1 MENMISLNELE
12 QSNSKYQSFVLS
24 DNYTIYKTK
33 FNSEFTKEDFI
44 KRIKENKSLYYKNT
58 IRDNHSVEISIECP
72 EFTYID
78 KFFINAIKDISNPSL
93 DRVSKFSWIYTQTKD
108 FSVNWMDNHKDL
120 HRFNKSHIT
129 TQWVCVLYLQIPDD
143 MKNGE
148 GDLVF
153 KTENA
158 DLYRFTP
165 KEYDLLIFS
174 GLLDHMTIP
183 NENSSLDRISYVS
196 NFSFNLTND
205 IKY

>member
-1 MENMISLNELE
+1 MISLNELE

>member
-1 MENMISLNELE
+1 MISLNELE

-120 HRFNKSHIT
+120 HRFNKSHIK
-129 TQWVCVLYLQIPDD
+129 TQWVCVLYLQIPND
-143 MKNGE
+143 MTNGE
-148 GDLVF
+148 GDLIF
-153 KTENA
+153 KTENKQ
-158 DLYRFTP
+158 LYRFTP
-165 KEYDLLIFS
+165 KENDLLIFS
-174 GLLDHMTIP
+174 GLLDHMTVP
-183 NENSSLDRISYVS
+183 NENSSIDRISYVS
-196 NFSFNLTND
+196 NFSFDLIND
-205 IKY
+205 VKY

>member
-33 FNSEFTKEDFI
+33 FNTEFTKEDFI

-183 NENSSLDRISYVS
+183 NENSNLDRISYVS
-196 NFSFNLTND
+196 NFSFDLTND